1 MSAQPHQE
9 ETQIEDL
16 TLGQSESLPE
26 DEPPHAVQ
34 GTTVH
39 DVQLDDALKSASR
52 LVCIKCNIPC
62 DPFKAVL
69 KHKLRLQPGAGRF
82 ICRSCNSITTM
93 LVRNMTWPP
102 PLFSE
107 LSDDQQAVFWRACAE
122 TNDHDSR
129 FSYSK
134 VRASLLKS
142 LCERKTVE
150 DSVEEF
156 TAFKPLSVW
165 QAAGWD
171 IALIE
176 KNGKKDTNP
185 VVGDVYAVPVKNQ
198 SSKVIYARVEEHLQ
212 RAEQLIKQKK
222 KRGEDDP
229 HFDDPSDLES
239 ESSEPGK
246 KPTGSKRAGGNS
258 SGKKSSG
265 SKKARKET
273 DPDKEE
279 ARQQAKEDKAQEK
292 RRQSAMK
299 KKAKDIQSFSTR
311 ALSAMA
317 GPLGEIRMAVDTVNG
332 SGAGKFPPMMTQ
344 SLQEHLDSLS
354 EWRAQATAAVMA
366 TSKAV
371 IDDIEDL
378 QFDQTTLQAAIKKA
392 KDTLKTF
399 NEVSRLVHN

>member
-1 MSAQPHQE
+1 MSAQGFH
-9 ETQIEDL
+9 ETQLDDIPLAQNDAS
-16 TLGQSESLPE
+16 Q
-26 DEPPHAVQ
+26 DEQPNVV
-34 GTTVH
+34 TVTNFH
-39 DVQLDDALKSASR
+39 EVQLDDALTSASR
-52 LVCIKCNIPC
+52 LACLKCKLEL

-69 KHKLRLQPGAGRF
+69 KHKLKLQPGTARF
-82 ICRSCNSITTM
+82 ICRSCNSVMTM
-93 LVRNMTWPP
+93 LTRKMTWPP

-122 TNDHDSR
+122 TADHDSR

-156 TAFKPLSVW
+156 TEFKPLSVW

-171 IALIE
+171 ITLIE

-198 SSKVIYARVEEHLQ
+198 SSKVTYARVEEHLQ
-212 RAEQLIKQKK
+212 RAEQLVKQKK

-229 HFDDPSDLES
+229 HYDAPSDLES

-246 KPTGSKRAGGNS
+246 KPAGSKRAGG
-258 SGKKSSG
+258 KSSG

-273 DPDKEE
+273 DPDKES
-279 ARQQAKEDKAQEK
+279 AKQHAKEDKAREK
-292 RRQSAMK
+292 KRQSALK
-299 KKAKDIQSFSTR
+299 KKAKEIQSFSTR

-317 GPLGEIRMAVDTVNG
+317 GPLGEIRMALDTVNG

-344 SLQEHLDSLS
+344 SLQGHWDSLS
-354 EWRAQATAAVMA
+354 EWKAQATSAARA

-371 IDDIEDL
+371 IDEIEDL
-378 QFDQTTLQAAIKKA
+378 TFDQKDLQAAIKNA

-399 NEVSRLVHN
+399 NDISKLVHN

>member
-1 MSAQPHQE
+1 MSAQQHHE
-9 ETQIEDL
+9 ETQIDDIPA
-16 TLGQSESLPE
+16 GQVETSPA
-26 DEPPHAVQ
+26 DEPPLAVQ
-34 GTTVH
+34 GTNFH
-39 DVQLDDALKSASR
+39 EAQLDDVLKSASR
-52 LVCIKCNIPC
+52 LVCVKCNVPC

-69 KHKLRLQPGAGRF
+69 KHRLRLQPGSGRF

-93 LVRNMTWPP
+93 LARNMTWPP

-122 TNDHDSR
+122 TGGHDSR

-156 TAFKPLSVW
+156 TEFKPLSVW
-165 QAAGWD
+165 KAAGWD
-171 IALIE
+171 ITLIE
-176 KNGKKDTNP
+176 KNGKKDSNP

-198 SSKVIYARVEEHLQ
+198 SSKVTYARVEEHIQ

-222 KRGEDDP
+222 KQGEDDP

-246 KPTGSKRAGGNS
+246 KPAGSKRAGGKS

-265 SKKARKET
+265 SKKRRKET
-273 DPDKEE
+273 DPYKEE
-279 ARQQAKEDKAQEK
+279 AKQQAKEDKAREK
-292 RRQSAMK
+292 KRQSAMK
-299 KKAKDIQSFSTR
+299 KKAKEIQSFGTR

-317 GPLGEIRMAVDTVNG
+317 GPLGEIRMAVDTANG

-344 SLQEHLDSLS
+344 SLQEHWDSLS
-354 EWRAQATAAVMA
+354 EWKAQATAAVRA
-366 TSKAV
+366 ASKAV

-378 QFDQTTLQAAIKKA
+378 PFDQATLQAAIKKA
-392 KDTLKTF
+392 KETLKTF
-399 NEVSRLVHN
+399 NDISRLVHN